1 MKLSGVL
8 VLFSRFGW
16 RSRRQRFVGVWV
28 RMNLDSGGEEQ
39 GGEAKAFFGF
49 TTNPD
54 DFLGLRLEKAK
65 ENWGKKERG
74 FLERD

>member
-28 RMNLDSGGEEQ
+28 RMNLDDGGEVFFRFE
-39 GGEAKAFFGF
+39 GEKSIASLSKGF
-49 TTNPD
+49 
-54 DFLGLRLEKAK
+54 
-65 ENWGKKERG
+65 
-74 FLERD
+74 